1 MSQIEDAR
9 IVQEPTANDMALVSA
24 IQAIV
29 PQKNYG
35 YETAVS
41 IAEACVRS
49 SNSDDIN
56 KIEALAM
63 LACLSEAF
71 DRAKKAIAQELA
83 QEANE
88 WPEKS
93 FTAFNVS
100 LTKKETGVS
109 YLYEEDDSWREIV
122 AKIDERNAAYQH
134 SIKDL
139 VATKKGKEAE
149 LKAAGTVTKI
159 STTTVVTKLL

>member
-1 MSQIEDAR
+1 MNQIEDAR
-9 IVQEPTANDMALVSA
+9 IVQEQTTNDMALVSA

-41 IAEACVRS
+41 IADACVRS
-49 SNSDDIN
+49 SNSEDIN
-56 KIEALAM
+56 KIEVLAM
-63 LACLSEAF
+63 LSCLSEAF
-71 DRAKKAIAQELA
+71 DRAKKTIAQELA
-83 QEANE
+83 QDASE
-88 WPEKS
+88 WPEQS

-100 LTKKETGVS
+100 LMKKETGVS

-122 AKIDERNAAYQH
+122 EKIDERNAAYHH

-139 VATKKGKEAE
+139 VAAKKGKEAE
-149 LKAAGTVTKI
+149 LKASGTVTKI